1 MDGSDTAIPHEQTL
15 VTRAQADPAAFAV
28 LYEHYLKRVYNYMRY
43 RLDDAATADDLTAQ
57 VFQRA
62 LATLRGYDARRA
74 PFGAWLFGIAHH
86 VINDHFRR
94 QKRRQ
99 WLSLDF
105 LRGRATPE
113 PQPEEVATRRE
124 RETAVLR
131 ALARLNDRERDI
143 IALKFAAGLNNRQ
156 IAAQLDLTAANV
168 GVILY
173 RAMQQLRAAMIE
185 KEGNP

>member
-1 MDGSDTAIPHEQTL
+1 MDGTNTVIPHEQIL
-15 VTRAQADPAAFAV
+15 VAQAKADPAAFAA

-62 LATLRGYDARRA
+62 LATLSGYEAQRA

-86 VINDHFRR
+86 VINDHFRW

-99 WLSLDF
+99 WLSLDV
-105 LRGRATPE
+105 LRRRPSLE
-113 PQPEEVATRRE
+113 PQPEEAATQRE
-124 RETAVLR
+124 GHTAVLK
-131 ALARLNDRERDI
+131 AMACLTERERDI

-156 IAAQLDLTAANV
+156 IAAQLDLSAGNV

-173 RAMQQLRAAMIE
+173 RAMRQLKAAMIE
-185 KEGNP
+185 QEIIK